1 MSEPER
7 TSNLDSLYRELYPS
21 LVRFS
26 QGIVGSRP
34 DAEDAVHDAFVAAAR
49 SEPAK
54 DARPWLF
61 RVTRNASIDL
71 LRRRRNTVELD
82 QVQESLPGGSG
93 IEPHASAELN
103 EKLALMRAALDALP
117 ERGRTALLLR
127 ELAGLPYPE
136 IGQVLDTTEGNVKV
150 LIFRARASLHEY
162 TEAAELECTSVRT
175 ALSAA
180 ADGEAGRLARTS
192 ARLHSAHCKRCR
204 DFGRSIGS
212 QKAAI
217 GALIPLV
224 AAPHSLGLVAGGAV
238 SSGVAGAKMAGAK
251 VAVGAA
257 LAAATIG
264 VSAGGVAVW
273 SGMHPHHP
281 PEREA
286 MGTPTPA
293 SPAAAAG
300 SGRDDRQEP
309 SAHESAAG
317 DDDSTAAG
325 GWPVAHQDTASSTS
339 GSSGEAEAVALWTT
353 TPAAPAP
360 SEPADRSS
368 AASGTGASARTGT
381 AEHETDGSRSG
392 HPDN

>member
-1 MSEPER
+1 MSEPAR
-7 TSNLDSLYRELYPS
+7 TADLDSLYRELYPS

-26 QGIVGSRP
+26 QGIVGSRS

-71 LRRRRNTVELD
+71 LRRRRNTVEID
-82 QVQESLPGGSG
+82 QVRESARFGASA
-93 IEPHASAELN
+93 EPHASAELH
-103 EKLALMRAALDALP
+103 EQLALMRAALDTLP

-150 LIFRARASLHEY
+150 LIFRARASLHEF
-162 TEAAELECTSVRT
+162 TEAAELECSSVRT

-180 ADGEAGRLARTS
+180 ADGEAGRLARTR

-204 DFGRSIGS
+204 EFNRSIGS
-212 QKAAI
+212 QQAAI

-224 AAPHSLGLVAGGAV
+224 AAPHSVGLVAGGAI
-238 SSGVAGAKMAGAK
+238 SSSVAGAKVAGAK

-273 SGMHPHHP
+273 SSMHPHHP
-281 PEREA
+281 PQREA
-286 MGTPTPA
+286 MGRPGQT
-293 SPAAAAG
+293 PAAADG
-300 SGRDDRQEP
+300 GGDRQERSMSEP
-309 SAHESAAG
+309 AAG
-317 DDDSTAAG
+317 DDDGTAAG
-325 GWPVAHQDTASSTS
+325 SRASARQDAASSTT
-339 GSSGEAEAVALWTT
+339 GQSGETEAVALWTT
-353 TPAAPAP
+353 TPAVTTQPNRDDSGSVTSDRSSS
-360 SEPADRSS
+360 SEPAPP
-368 AASGTGASARTGT
+368 
-381 AEHETDGSRSG
+381 EHEAGDSDSG
-392 HPDN
+392 HPGN

>member
-1 MSEPER
+1 MTEPAR
-7 TSNLDSLYRELYPS
+7 TADLDSLYRELYPS

-26 QGIVGSRP
+26 QGIVGSRS

-71 LRRRRNTVELD
+71 LRRRRNTVEID
-82 QVQESLPGGSG
+82 QVRETARLGSST
-93 IEPHASAELN
+93 EPHASAELN
-103 EKLALMRAALDALP
+103 EKLALMRAALDTLP

-150 LIFRARASLHEY
+150 LIFRARASLHAY

-180 ADGEAGRLARTS
+180 ADGEAGALTRGR
-192 ARLHSAHCKRCR
+192 ARLHSVHCKRCR
-204 DFGRSIGS
+204 EFDRSIGS
-212 QKAAI
+212 QHAAI

-224 AAPHSLGLVAGGAV
+224 ASPHSVGLVAGGAV

-251 VAVGAA
+251 LALGAA

-281 PEREA
+281 PQRVA
-286 MGTPTPA
+286 IGQAAPA
-293 SPAAAAG
+293 PAGATDD
-300 SGRDDRQEP
+300 GRADRQER
-309 SAHESAAG
+309 SVYESEGG
-317 DDDSTAAG
+317 DDAGTASGSQASAG
-325 GWPVAHQDTASSTS
+325 QDAASSTT
-339 GSSGEAEAVALWTT
+339 GQSGETEAVALWTT
-353 TPAAPAP
+353 TTAVTTQPNRDESSSVRSAGSSS
-360 SEPADRSS
+360 SEPASP
-368 AASGTGASARTGT
+368 
-381 AEHETDGSRSG
+381 EHEAAGSDPA